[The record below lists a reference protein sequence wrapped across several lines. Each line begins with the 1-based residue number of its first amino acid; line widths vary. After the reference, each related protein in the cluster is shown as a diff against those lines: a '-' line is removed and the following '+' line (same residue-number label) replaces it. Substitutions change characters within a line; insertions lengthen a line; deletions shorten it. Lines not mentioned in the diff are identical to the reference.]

1 MKCEFILND
10 FEGPLDLLL
19 YLLKKEN
26 MKIEDIEIEKITE
39 QYLEF
44 INKMENINLD
54 IASEYLIMAAE
65 LIEMKSYVL
74 LPTREE
80 IVEEDRREQ
89 LISRLN
95 EYKLYKEIT
104 NELRL
109 LEEDRKQI
117 YTKVP
122 SLLEE
127 YKKEEVVADNA
138 DINILI
144 EAFKNFLQRKEQDKK
159 IDTKVAT
166 KEYSVSNRN
175 KEIINILKL
184 KKMIEFTELFDIMTK
199 EYIIVTFLSVLDLAK
214 KQEIEIIQDKNFN
227 KIVIKNRVIK

>member
-74 LPTREE
+74 LPKREE